1 MDSVLILGSR
11 LTWQCCSAHAHI
23 WWCCKAQLTWLLK
36 KLKHYILHFA
46 TIFIAL
52 RKPSF
57 NRWNR
62 GLASSFRCWYRQLCG
77 GDCSSTSWRHFE
89 RYVSCSG
96 LFCFLFRIELRGRL
110 DSFVWQWS
118 WDRLSPCAPHYLLIT
133 SFACSYCYLWLWS
146 TVRSTGLE
154 TWIPDFSWKTCLPF
168 DSQLTARVKLWRHCY
183 QWLCLGGYIYIYTLP
198 DVLWIY
204 WVSIYII

>member
-1 MDSVLILGSR
+1 MAALTNKDRFLKIYCRVAITHEKKTLSWTWKVYLIFMQNSNFGSIIKE
-11 LTWQCCSAHAHI
+11 S
-23 WWCCKAQLTWLLK
+23 LK
-36 KLKHYILHFA
+36 LISDLQNGITHTPFIYPFYILHFA

-62 GLASSFRCWYRQLCG
+62 GLVTSFRCWYRQLCG

-96 LFCFLFRIELRGRL
+96 SFCFLFRIELRGRL

-118 WDRLSPCAPHYLLIT
+118 WDRLSPCAPHHSFIT
-133 SFACSYCYLWLWS
+133 SLACSYCLL
-146 TVRSTGLE
+146 
-154 TWIPDFSWKTCLPF
+154 
-168 DSQLTARVKLWRHCY
+168 
-183 QWLCLGGYIYIYTLP
+183 
-198 DVLWIY
+198 
-204 WVSIYII
+204 